1 MEDLIKNIQTL
12 AVVVSP
18 LVSIIF
24 ILSAILVKK
33 LQKDVAELLL
43 RPNTEYI
50 KRLEQEISE
59 LKDALEKKASKSYV
73 DILEGHSRV
82 DDGKLEDKIKHAEEL
97 LEKIPDVYA
106 TRDKAREVDHKLNM
120 MQTEL
125 HNQDRDLI
133 RAMNTEI
140 DRTKADMSER
150 IKLVMDLIRE
160 HNRGDG

>member
-12 AVVVSP
+12 AAVVSP

-33 LQKDVAELLL
+33 LQKDVADLKD
-43 RPNTEYI
+43 RPDTEYI
-50 KRLEQEISE
+50 KRIEQEADDIKAS
-59 LKDALEKKASKSYV
+59 LSKKASKSYI
-73 DILEGHSRV
+73 DILEDHSKV
-82 DDGKLEDKIKHAEEL
+82 DGKKLEDRLKHIEEL
-97 LEKIPDVYA
+97 LEKLPDLY
-106 TRDKAREVDHKLNM
+106 TTKDKAREVDHKLNM

-140 DRTKADMSER
+140 DRTKSDMSER
-150 IKLVMDLIRE
+150 IKLVMDIIRE
-160 HNRGDG
+160 HKRGDG